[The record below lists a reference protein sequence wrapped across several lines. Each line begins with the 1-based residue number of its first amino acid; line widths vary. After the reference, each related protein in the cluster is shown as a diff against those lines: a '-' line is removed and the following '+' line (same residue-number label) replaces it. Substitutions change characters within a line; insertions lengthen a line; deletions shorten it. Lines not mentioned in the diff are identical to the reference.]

1 MTTNSKIAWTHH
13 TVNPWWGCHP
23 VSPACEH
30 CYARSLARRTSF
42 AKTAFDGGP
51 YHLRPAKA
59 IAELA
64 KIERL
69 GAKTKT
75 RQRVFV
81 ESMGDFFEDLP
92 FLAEPRRL
100 FLQVASEECGWIDFL
115 FLTKRPENI
124 TRLFKQAGFSLLP
137 PSWWLGITAENQEQ
151 YNQRWPL
158 LDDALDGFYDA
169 FATSS
174 PYPPGFVSI
183 EPMLGPINLQAE
195 ALYDLALPDWIIVGC
210 EKIGNRPGRP
220 MVAAGVADL
229 VRQCDGLSI
238 PLFVK
243 QTPTADGKH
252 VTDDPLL
259 FPGLYPCRRDFPP
272 SLCP

>member
-23 VSPACEH
+23 VSPACDH
-30 CYARSLARRTSF
+30 CYARALARRSAF

-51 YHLRPAKA
+51 YNLRPAKA

-69 GAKTKT
+69 GAKTET

-92 FLAEPRRL
+92 ALAEPRRL

-158 LDDALDGFYDA
+158 LDAALDGFYDA
-169 FATSS
+169 FSTRL
-174 PYPPGFVSI
+174 PYPLGFVSI
-183 EPMLGPINLQAE
+183 EPMLGPIDLHAE
-195 ALYDLALPDWIIVGC
+195 AAGERSLPDWIIVGC

-220 MVAAGVADL
+220 MEAEWVDTITRHCVMNG
-229 VRQCDGLSI
+229 I
-238 PLFVK
+238 PLFIK
-243 QTPTADGKH
+243 QTVTDDGKH
-252 VTDDPLL
+252 VTDDPDL
-259 FPGLYPCRRDFPP
+259 FHSLYPRFRQFPS
-272 SLCP
+272 SLS